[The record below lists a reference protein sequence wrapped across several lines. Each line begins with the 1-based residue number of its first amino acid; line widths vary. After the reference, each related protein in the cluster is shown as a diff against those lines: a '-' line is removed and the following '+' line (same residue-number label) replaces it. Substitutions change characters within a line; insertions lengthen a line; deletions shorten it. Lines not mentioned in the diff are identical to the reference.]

1 MTKNMAL
8 DTRNLEIELIK
19 LTLARDT
26 SLSAVLDKFMPRFL
40 SCTCIFHANKRI
52 QGSYN
57 IQLAIRNR
65 NLCASW
71 IQKINLYVYSLHLSH
86 RPRKKNWGWFASEAT
101 QCLNIYTRETKQ
113 NIVHICQALQQKI
126 LFRKERKTENPQ
138 ISQRFPYHAQ
148 SPNLVTSHYFFAF
161 AWQTASYILQSS
173 VYTLLSLLLVKE
185 ICLRSLAFATVLQTG
200 RAALLR

>member
-1 MTKNMAL
+1 MQPYQPILQQDSMDLLAGAKSNLPDHFNNYLANRMEQMTKNMAL

-86 RPRKKNWGWFASEAT
+86 RPRKKK
-101 QCLNIYTRETKQ
+101 LRL
-113 NIVHICQALQQKI
+113 ICK
-126 LFRKERKTENPQ
+126 RG
-138 ISQRFPYHAQ
+138 Y
-148 SPNLVTSHYFFAF
+148 
-161 AWQTASYILQSS
+161 S
-173 VYTLLSLLLVKE
+173 VP
-185 ICLRSLAFATVLQTG
+185 
-200 RAALLR
+200 